1 MAKGKIEI
9 ERDLCKGCGLCVR
22 ACPSDVIKISEPGQT
37 NKSGYRYMAAAHP
50 PQCTGCGMCRLMC
63 PDSAITV
70 WRATTTKPKG

>member
-9 ERDLCKGCGLCVR
+9 DVDLCKGCGLCVR
-22 ACPSDVIKISEPGQT
+22 ACPSDVIQISEQGQT
-37 NKSGYRYMAAAHP
+37 NKYGYRYMTAARP